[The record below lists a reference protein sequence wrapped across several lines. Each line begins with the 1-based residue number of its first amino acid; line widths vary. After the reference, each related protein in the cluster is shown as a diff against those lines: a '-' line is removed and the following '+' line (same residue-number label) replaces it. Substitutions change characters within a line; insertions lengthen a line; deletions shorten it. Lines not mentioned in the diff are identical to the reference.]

1 MKLTIIVPMLNH
13 DQTIKAALTSI
24 NSNENYNIICVD
36 GGSED
41 RTVEMVEELSR
52 ELKNI
57 SIIHH
62 HQSSLG
68 SCINRGLMAVEHNES
83 ASNEAFMVLL
93 PNSVILPSR
102 LNMLT
107 TAFQSDSNID
117 IVVGQVATDYHG
129 EWRSKTS
136 SQMIQSERLTTLSH
150 QPELLYDM
158 SFNAKLFSTKFLSLR
173 CSEDINL
180 AYSHLF
186 IAKALTKATD
196 VQLVPNI
203 IIGDNSSYRNSAENV
218 EFSKVSS
225 QLCLIRQQVMESL
238 LLKTQKLIYSEVMD
252 VNLYN
257 KVLQDYLTQH
267 STLTVEFISEV
278 VTYIENMQHTD
289 YLYSNVFDIVY
300 TVEHFGSDWTNETY
314 EMWKNSL
321 VNIGIKRPGLRKF
334 KLQLIAK
341 KLMKSTKNKRK

>member
-13 DQTIKAALTSI
+13 EQTIKAALTSI

-36 GGSED
+36 GGSKD

-62 HQSSLG
+62 HQPSLG
-68 SCINRGLMAVEHNES
+68 SCINRGLMSIEHSED
-83 ASNEAFMVLL
+83 ASNDAFMVLL
-93 PNSVILPSR
+93 PNSVVLPSR

-117 IVVGQVATDYHG
+117 IVIGQVARDYHG
-129 EWRSKTS
+129 EWRSKTAS
-136 SQMIQSERLTTLSH
+136 EMIQSDSLTTLSH

-158 SFNAKLFSTKFLSLR
+158 TFNAKLFSTKFLSLR
-173 CSEDINL
+173 CNEDINL

-196 VQLVPNI
+196 IQLVPNI
-203 IIGDNSSYRNSAENV
+203 IIGDNSSDRNLSENV

-225 QLCLIRQQVMESL
+225 QLRFIRQQVMESL
-238 LLKTQKLIYSEVMD
+238 LLQSQKLIYSEVMD
-252 VNLYN
+252 INVYN
-257 KVLQDYLTQH
+257 ELLQVYLTQH
-267 STLTVEFISEV
+267 STLTLEFISEV
-278 VTYIENMQHTD
+278 ATYIEFMQQTD
-289 YLYSNVFDIVY
+289 YLYSNIFDIVD
-300 TVEHFGSDWTNETY
+300 TVERFGSDWTNETY
-314 EMWKNSL
+314 EIWKNNL

-341 KLMKSTKNKRK
+341 KIMKLTNDNRR